1 MKGKMTKIKLETS
14 ALLESFT
21 YHQQLKSKLLK
32 LINQAKRDK
41 EVLGDDYKFL
51 SKVYSKD
58 KLMTDWSQSEDLNR
72 PWTKLICPF
81 LKKHFNNCAFQLDY
95 QHSKIRNLWF
105 QQYEKGDTHG
115 WHIHGN
121 NYTGVY
127 YLELPVEASKTELI
141 NQFNQNRKMMID
153 AIEGQIIIFPSFIVH
168 RSPKMIKDVRKTIIS
183 FNIDFVLV
191 QPSLLNKFK

>member
-1 MKGKMTKIKLETS
+1 MKGKTTKLKLETS
-14 ALLESFT
+14 GLLESFT

-32 LINQAKRDK
+32 LINQAKKDK
-41 EVLGDDYKFL
+41 EVSGDSYKPL
-51 SKVYSKD
+51 SKAYSED
-58 KLMTDWSQSEDLNR
+58 KITTDWSQSEDMNR
-72 PWTKLICPF
+72 PWAKLISPF

-141 NQFNQNRKMMID
+141 NQFNQNRKITID

-183 FNIDFVLV
+183 FNIDFVLI
-191 QPSLLNKFK
+191 QPSLLDKFK